1 MKKRTVLSAAFL
13 ALAAP
18 ILFSPSSAADA
29 QFLHPDAQVQKD
41 YPILSKFNAGRAP
54 SERILKR
61 GDHDIYA
68 ILHFGPNTFYDK
80 EWGYGDED
88 PQRFAPTEFDAEQ
101 IVKACKDGGIRVH
114 ELGVGG
120 EDSRGEKDWCG
131 EREERGGAFKS
142 MEHVCGL
149 LWAAY

>member
-1 MKKRTVLSAAFL
+1 MKKQQILSAALL
-13 ALAAP
+13 ALSAP
-18 ILFSPSSAADA
+18 ILFSAALAADA
-29 QFLHPDAQVQKD
+29 QFMHPDADVQKT

-101 IVKACKDGGIRVH
+101 IVKACKDGGITGIIIV
-114 ELGVGG
+114 
-120 EDSRGEKDWCG
+120 
-131 EREERGGAFKS
+131 
-142 MEHVCGL
+142 
-149 LWAAY
+149 